1 MLLSRKVLFKE
12 ESNPNLIILR
22 HMGYSAAKL
31 WNVANYQ
38 KRNYKALDM
47 DQFPNWYEQK
57 RSLKDHFFY
66 KNLPSQSAQDVLQEL
81 QEAWASYFTL
91 LKTKGI
97 ENPRPPRFKKDVTGF
112 TFLKGAIKQ
121 LKRSVRLTI
130 PKQLK
135 EYLKTQGLD
144 ANYIYLKTNRFS
156 DIQIKELKISFEK
169 EGVTVIAVYEKTEKA
184 LIPDSGRTLSIDL
197 GISNTFTCFDSER
210 GTFILSGFLNRTHYY
225 DKKIAELQSISDKEQ
240 FKRGIKYPK
249 KTKRVLSLYQ
259 KKKNAVN
266 DFVHK
271 TTRYITNYCVE
282 NNISSVVI
290 GDLRGVR
297 KDKNFGRNNQQLHAL
312 PYSAIYQKLEYKLM
326 LEGITLIRQK
336 EHYTS
341 QCSPNSP
348 MVSKKYAQK
357 SNRKKRGLYVDGIN
371 IYNADC
377 VGAYNILRLYLSGIN
392 KNCPDHKNL
401 SSPVKVTV

>member
-12 ESNPNLIILR
+12 GSDPNLIILR

-38 KRNYKALDM
+38 KRNYKALNI

-57 RSLKDHFFY
+57 KNLKDHFFY

-81 QEAWASYFTL
+81 QEAWSSYFAL

-156 DIQIKELKISFEK
+156 DIQIKE
-169 EGVTVIAVYEKTEKA
+169 
-184 LIPDSGRTLSIDL
+184 
-197 GISNTFTCFDSER
+197 
-210 GTFILSGFLNRTHYY
+210 
-225 DKKIAELQSISDKEQ
+225 Q
-240 FKRGIKYPK
+240 
-249 KTKRVLSLYQ
+249 
-259 KKKNAVN
+259 
-266 DFVHK
+266 
-271 TTRYITNYCVE
+271 
-282 NNISSVVI
+282 
-290 GDLRGVR
+290 
-297 KDKNFGRNNQQLHAL
+297 
-312 PYSAIYQKLEYKLM
+312 YKLL
-326 LEGITLIRQK
+326 LEGIMLIRQK

-348 MVSKKYAQK
+348 IVSKKYAQK
-357 SNRKKRGLYVDGIN
+357 NNRKKRGLYVDGSN
-371 IYNADC
+371 IFNADC
-377 VGAYNILRLYLSGIN
+377 VGAYNILRLYLSGTN